1 MNTTNRQKRRLS
13 SIDAAFI
20 YSENEKA
27 PMHIGGIDIIEGE
40 MPPEKFREHLDAK
53 MQFIPRYRQRLI
65 PSPFGFGHPTWEDD
79 PEFDISNHVR
89 AVRLPKPGT
98 EEQFRTTVSELF
110 EGVLDRTKPLWRAY
124 IIEGRNDG
132 NTAILWLVH
141 HAMVDGVASVELLEI
156 ALDSSPDSILPDKDD
171 FHAKPIPEQNRL
183 LLDAVWDTIEEQIN
197 TQAEFLNKAL
207 YMVRNLGSQQL
218 DLLLRESRQLFGG
231 MAKPTPRFPFNTR
244 NLSGKRL
251 LSWGSVPFEEVRGI
265 RKEVGGTLNDVILA
279 ALGGGMKKY
288 LESHGINTR
297 KQRFRVACPVSLRTQ
312 EQRGSLG
319 NEVTILPVE
328 IPIDTAD
335 PLERLAQIVKRT
347 KALKKARAANVI
359 DLLTTLFR
367 GMHPLA
373 LSAIMGTASSPRI
386 NSALN
391 AFQGTSPVHM
401 ICTNVPGP
409 RTPIYAV
416 GHKVLHHYPLL
427 PVGPG
432 LGLAMGVLTYNQ
444 QIYFGYIADTNAA
457 PDVERFGQFIQEAFD
472 ELRDAANVPAYFNME
487 NKINELQ
494 AKLEAA
500 AKDVQYYADADR
512 ILREAADT
520 QEHETTIEAQKIV
533 KPTSL

>member
-1 MNTTNRQKRRLS
+1 MSTTNRQKRRLS
-13 SIDAAFI
+13 SVDAAFI
-20 YSENEKA
+20 YGENEKA
-27 PMHIGGIDIIEGE
+27 PMHIGGMDIIEGV

-53 MQFIPRYRQRLI
+53 MQLIPRYRQRLI

-79 PEFDISNHVR
+79 PEFDISNHVI

-98 EEQFRTTVSELF
+98 EEQFRITVSELF

-124 IIEGRNDG
+124 IIEGRNDR
-132 NTAILWLVH
+132 NTAILWLIH
-141 HAMVDGVASVELLEI
+141 HAMVDGVSGVELLEI
-156 ALDSSPDSILPDKDD
+156 ALDPSPESILPDKDD
-171 FHAKPIPEQNRL
+171 FHAEPIPDQNRL
-183 LLDAVWDTIEEQIN
+183 LSDAVWDTIEEQIN
-197 TQAEFLNKAL
+197 TQAEFLNKAF
-207 YMVRNLGSQQL
+207 YMARNLGTQQL
-218 DLLLRESRQLFGG
+218 DTLLRESAQFFRG
-231 MAKPTPRFPFNTR
+231 MARPTPRFPFNTR

-288 LESHGINTR
+288 LESHGIDTR
-297 KQRFRVACPVSLRTQ
+297 KLRFSAACPVSLRTQ

-319 NEVTILPVE
+319 NQVTILPVE
-328 IPIDTAD
+328 IPLDTAD
-335 PLERLAQIVKRT
+335 PLERLAQIVERT
-347 KALKKARAANVI
+347 SALKKARAANVI

-391 AFQGTSPVHM
+391 AFQRTSPVHM

-409 RTPIYAV
+409 REAIYAV

-432 LGLAMGVLTYNQ
+432 LGLAMGVLSYNE

-457 PDVERFGQFIQEAFD
+457 PDVDRFGQFIQEAFD
-472 ELRDAANVPAYFNME
+472 ELRDAANVPAYFNLE
-487 NKINELQ
+487 SKIAELK
-494 AKLEAA
+494 AKLEVA
-500 AKDVQYYADADR
+500 AKDLQDYADADR
-512 ILREAADT
+512 ILREGGGA
-520 QEHETTIEAQKIV
+520 QEHRATIEAQTLE
-533 KPTSL
+533 KPTAL